1 MFTAQL
7 EITGLAA
14 AWVNPNAAHHF
25 LTATLLPLHKH
36 VLTVVYEVPPTNI
49 NELPTFL
56 NADGSLSLD
65 PFTISD
71 LHCDNQAATIEK
83 VYQQVTAAKQPVM
96 VFEDSPSQTLRD
108 RVSNWCHESKVT
120 LETLNKGDWGLAHNC
135 RTKYDEATQLVVF
148 LDRCFHRG
156 FSLKCKK
163 DAKVI
168 ILATD
173 VDSYGQMEVSQTAG
187 RASRAFGIGAVDV
200 ITGRDASSPPLL
212 RQILLANDRTN
223 YPVEGSDVLLL
234 LRRLMPHWQYVVR
247 KMEGLRGF
255 RDRNWNQTLSTW
267 QTTYGRDYGT
277 LSNYVAKHKSGWT
290 SGTQSNQGGQQNI
303 TT

>member
-1 MFTAQL
+1 MISGQF

-14 AWVNPNAAHHF
+14 AWVNPNAIHHF
-25 LTATLLPLHKH
+25 LTATLLPLHKQ
-36 VLTVVYEVPPTNI
+36 VLTEVYGVPPNNI
-49 NELPTFL
+49 HELPTFL
-56 NADGSLSLD
+56 NANGNLSSD
-65 PFTISD
+65 PFTIND
-71 LHCDNQAATIEK
+71 LRCDDQMAAIEK
-83 VYQQVTAAKQPVM
+83 AYQQVTTAKQPVM
-96 VFEDSPSQTLRD
+96 VFEDKPSQTLRD
-108 RVSNWCHESKVT
+108 RVSTWCMQHKVT
-120 LETLNKGDWGLAHNC
+120 METLNKGDWGLAHNC

-200 ITGRDASSPPLL
+200 ITGRDASSPPL

-223 YPVEGSDVLLL
+223 YPVAGSDVLLL
-234 LRRLMPHWQYVVR
+234 LRRLMPHWQHAVR
-247 KMEGLRGF
+247 KMDGLRGF
-255 RDRNWNQTLSTW
+255 RDRNWNQILPTWQNAYGREYGALST
-267 QTTYGRDYGT
+267 
-277 LSNYVAKHKSGWT
+277 YVATRKS
-290 SGTQSNQGGQQNI
+290 SGRASAKQSNQDNQQMI
-303 TT
+303 VT